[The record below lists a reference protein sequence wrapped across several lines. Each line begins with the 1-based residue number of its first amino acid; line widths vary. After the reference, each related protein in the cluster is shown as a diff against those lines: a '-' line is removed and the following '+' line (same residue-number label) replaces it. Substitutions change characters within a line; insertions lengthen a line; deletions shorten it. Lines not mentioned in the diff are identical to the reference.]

1 MSRTTTRR
9 ELLELCDWTRSVYHR
24 WVDHG
29 VLDRAREWL
38 ALSGT
43 PADPEWIDCL
53 HRRGRLSAWLLSI
66 DPPDDWQEP
75 LLAAAPFP
83 RLHAI
88 GYWYSTYEPHLPHPI
103 ANQSRR
109 DPPTRDAVRAHLQ
122 RGEVWMA
129 FSGHSYCRLCDC
141 NDASMGSCDLTDGVW
156 IWPQGLTHYL
166 DTHDIE
172 LPATFLDHVAS
183 GSRIDERPLALLR
196 ELHASISRERWL
208 AWAREAGAM
217 NEPWL
222 APVPEPLQRYSEVLS
237 SSPTADGWYVT
248 SYERRGPFT
257 EEQVRT
263 MIQAG
268 QIKPYHRLWK
278 LGVGPERKARD
289 MPGFIELCKT
299 IPPERI

>member
-1 MSRTTTRR
+1 MLPSHHPGWIVSRATTHR

-24 WVDHG
+24 WVDRG
-29 VLDRAREWL
+29 VLEQARAWL
-38 ALSGT
+38 ERSGA

-53 HRRGRLSAWLLSI
+53 HGRGRLSAWLLSI

-88 GYWYSTYEPHLPHPI
+88 GYWYSTYEPYLPHPI
-103 ANQSRR
+103 ASRSRR

-122 RGEVWMA
+122 RGEEWMA
-129 FSGHSYCRLCDC
+129 FAGHSYCRLCDR
-141 NDASMGSCDLTDGVW
+141 NDATMGSCDLTDGVW
-156 IWPQGLTHYL
+156 IWPQGLTHYV
-166 DTHDIE
+166 DAHDIE
-172 LPATFLDHVAS
+172 LPGAFLDHVAS
-183 GSRIDERPLALLR
+183 GYRIDERQLALLR
-196 ELHASISRERWL
+196 ELRASISLERWL
-208 AWAREAGAM
+208 AWARLLQMCAEAL
-217 NEPWL
+217 P
-222 APVPEPLQRYSEVLS
+222 S
-237 SSPTADGWYVT
+237 SSAAVDGWFVT

-257 EEQVRT
+257 EDQVRT
-263 MIQAG
+263 MIRSG